1 MPFVVGENV
10 GPYLLIEQQGQGGMA
25 TVYRAYH
32 AALDRYVALKV
43 LHPAFTED
51 PNFLERFQREA
62 LVVAKLDHPN
72 IVPIFDYSQHEGRP
86 YLVMKYIEG
95 VTLKSKLQ
103 KFRPTYREMQPIVEA
118 VGAALS
124 YAHELGI
131 VHRDVKP
138 SNVLISKEGKIYL
151 TDFGLA
157 RMAQISTTT
166 LTSDQMIGTPQYIS
180 PEQATSSPN
189 LDYRTDIY
197 SFGVLIYEMVVGQVP
212 FNADTPYAIIHDH
225 IYTPLPLPSTL
236 NPNCPEAIERVLLKA
251 LAKDASSRY
260 RDVNTM
266 VRAFRGAVKQT
277 EGAQVAE
284 LPILGEEAETPD
296 KKGLGKKGLPT
307 IENIESGDTDR
318 FKTPIY
324 KGFWKKYGK
333 KKGIKKPYL
342 IGGAVLAG
350 ILAIWGISAII
361 RTSQKPEMI
370 PTSPAIVP
378 QNTVM
383 EATAEPVT
391 ANLSAAN
398 ATLVSALLYWQHGDI
413 FTSEQL
419 LKSMVT
425 QAGDNVEFY
434 NHALQYLFVEE
445 AWLPAAMIYYDP
457 VRPKL
462 GENNLSNLPRVHE
475 TLYKSGADLLAS
487 NFLNAH
493 AGDPMFSVALARYS
507 VQFGDLEKAGLAID
521 ALMTDPQFVS
531 NFPEIKLAQSEYLIK
546 TKNKLQARRILESL
560 IDDSSLTEWIRTVAT
575 ELLPYARY

>member
-95 VTLKSKLQ
+95 VTLKLKLQ
-103 KFRPTYREMQPIVEA
+103 KFRPTYREMLPIVEA

-236 NPNCPEAIERVLLKA
+236 NPNCPETVERVLLKA
-251 LAKDASSRY
+251 LAKDSASRY

-266 VRAFRGAVKQT
+266 VRAFRGAVRQT

-284 LPILGEEAETPD
+284 LPMTGEELEESE
-296 KKGLGKKGLPT
+296 KKGSHSKKGLPT
-307 IENIESGDTDR
+307 IENIGSADSDR
-318 FKTPIY
+318 FNTPIF
-324 KGFWKKYGK
+324 KGFWKKHSK
-333 KKGIKKPYL
+333 KKGIRKPLL
-342 IGGAVLAG
+342 IAGALLAG
-350 ILAIWGISAII
+350 ILAIWGII
-361 RTSQKPEMI
+361 
-370 PTSPAIVP
+370 AIVSP
-378 QNTVM
+378 GEKPPENTPTAI
-383 EATAEPVT
+383 EAPVILEETAIPVT
-391 ANLSAAN
+391 ENISAAN
-398 ATLVSALLYWQHGDI
+398 ATLISALLYWQHGDI
-413 FTSEQL
+413 ATSENELQI
-419 LKSMVT
+419 MVSH
-425 QAGDNVEFY
+425 AGSDVEFY

-445 AWLPAAMIYYDP
+445 AWLPAAMIYYNP
-457 VRPKL
+457 NRSQL
-462 GENNLSNLPRVHE
+462 EGNNLNDLPRVHE
-475 TLYKSGADLLAS
+475 TLFNAGKDILSS
-487 NFLNAH
+487 NFLNTH
-493 AGDPMFSVALARYS
+493 AGDPMFSVALARYT
-507 VQFGDLEKAGLAID
+507 VQFGDLEKAGMAVD
-521 ALMTDPQFVS
+521 ALLADPQFIS
-531 NFPEIKLAQSEYLIK
+531 NYPEIKLVQAEYLIK
-546 TKNKLQARRILESL
+546 NKNKLEARRILEAM
-560 IDDSSLTEWIRTVAT
+560 IDDAVLTEWIRSEAK